1 MEVFSLTSLGKNLPM
16 MPTHQGLPP
25 REMSNLLLLIGYP
38 DQDRAKLRQISKLPS
53 PTTYQEHYQLYGHVQ
68 NLPIYDGTG
77 CMPDSVGRWVF
88 DGSRVRKLQLDEL
101 AKGKGV
107 PGEWRD
113 KTRELPYKAV
123 VGATAVHIWTVVC
136 DAVAGWL
143 IPTPKDG
150 TTSSGETDSDTV
162 TTAAETWAADEEE
175 DEDWD
180 YTLPD
185 LSEGG
190 EWYQERV
197 ESLRQATRNLPDRE
211 EAYQDGLEAL
221 KIHRDNYS
229 PAGPKYLQVLWWEFP
244 PDHQEAVRRGSSM
257 RFLVDPGEEIVPNPA
272 LTDEQ
277 IQVVGEFVDELE
289 PPGSCVGSAPF
300 LWYLNQDSPDN
311 GGALPT

>member
-1 MEVFSLTSLGKNLPM
+1 
-16 MPTHQGLPP
+16 
-25 REMSNLLLLIGYP
+25 
-38 DQDRAKLRQISKLPS
+38 
-53 PTTYQEHYQLYGHVQ
+53 
-68 NLPIYDGTG
+68 
-77 CMPDSVGRWVF
+77 MPDSVGRWVF

-113 KTRELPYKAV
+113 KSLELPYKAV

-150 TTSSGETDSDTV
+150 TTSSRETDSDTV
-162 TTAAETWAADEEE
+162 TTAAETWADDEDE

-190 EWYQERV
+190 EWYQDRV
-197 ESLRQATRNLPDRE
+197 ESLRQATQDLPDQE

-244 PDHQEAVRRGSSM
+244 PEHQEAVRRGSSM
-257 RFLVDPGEEIVPNPA
+257 RFLV
-272 LTDEQ
+272 
-277 IQVVGEFVDELE
+277 
-289 PPGSCVGSAPF
+289 
-300 LWYLNQDSPDN
+300 
-311 GGALPT
+311 

>member
-16 MPTHQGLPP
+16 TPTHQGLPP
-25 REMSNLLLLIGYP
+25 REMSNLLLPIGYP

-53 PTTYQEHYQLYGHVQ
+53 PTTYQELYQLYGHVQ

-88 DGSRVRKLQLDEL
+88 DGSRVRKLQPDEL

-123 VGATAVHIWTVVC
+123 VGATTVHIWTVVC
-136 DAVAGWL
+136 DSVAGWL
-143 IPTPKDG
+143 I
-150 TTSSGETDSDTV
+150 DSDTV
-162 TTAAETWAADEEE
+162 TMAVETWADDEEE
-175 DEDWD
+175 DENWD

-197 ESLRQATRNLPDRE
+197 ESLRQATRNLPNQE

-221 KIHRDNYS
+221 KIHRDKYS
-229 PAGPKYLQVLWWEFP
+229 PVGPKYLQVLCWEFP
-244 PDHQEAVRRGSSM
+244 LVHQEAVRRGSSM

-289 PPGSCVGSAPF
+289 ALGI
-300 LWYLNQDSPDN
+300 DSPDN